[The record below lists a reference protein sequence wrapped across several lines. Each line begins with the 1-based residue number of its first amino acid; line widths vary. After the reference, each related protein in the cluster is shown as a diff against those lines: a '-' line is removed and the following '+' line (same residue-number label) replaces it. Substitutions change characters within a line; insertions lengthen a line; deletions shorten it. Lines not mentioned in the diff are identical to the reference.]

1 MRTKFSISVFSAQ
14 KNASSVLDLIIPKI
28 VEFAILDSSDSIM
41 AVTRRALMDIGETGK
56 ITFANHAMRLAQNVM
71 ALFLPN
77 VRDAQIYTGR
87 MTLE

>member
-56 ITFANHAMRLAQNVM
+56 ITFANVINSY
-71 ALFLPN
+71 FLTH
-77 VRDAQIYTGR
+77 VYSMQ
-87 MTLE
+87 